1 MRASAR
7 SSPNVPLGKVGS
19 RFSQFGPQ
27 GGRPPWPAAQ
37 VVKSFQYLL
46 TDPRQF
52 DILKSALA
60 GPGPNAS
67 RSIETAR
74 VHIAARRH
82 GGGVAACGARAAAGH
97 TGDWI
102 FGRQVAGGCVWPRC
116 CCRTSGR
123 PIARSRC
130 APITSMAIAVD
141 SSTIRAMIV
150 TVARSFE
157 RSAAKPDRVHGVAE
171 G

>member
-1 MRASAR
+1 MRRRLDSTYLDSIQNNSGLSQRFLPASMLGWGCSNAAR
-7 SSPNVPLGKVGS
+7 AVG
-19 RFSQFGPQ
+19 RL
-27 GGRPPWPAAQ
+27 
-37 VVKSFQYLL
+37 VV
-46 TDPRQF
+46 
-52 DILKSALA
+52 IAGAA
-60 GPGPNAS
+60 GPKREERRA
-67 RSIETAR
+67 RREAAR
-74 VHIAARRH
+74 VHRAARRRDR
-82 GGGVAACGARAAAGH
+82 VAAHGAGAAAGH

-102 FGRQVAGGCVWPRC
+102 FERQVAGGCVWPRC